1 MDTGRHSLQN
11 GGTTM
16 SRGTRFEPGPA
27 RLTAQQLVR
36 TARELVQRGI
46 LSTSLHGN
54 ISARVPATGQILLTA
69 RSSLDRVTLRDLA
82 LLDLDGQLIEGFL
95 DPATHEIVEMHTA
108 VYRQRSDVGAI
119 IHTHSP
125 HATAFALAGRPIE
138 PCYEAALRMGVTT
151 PVPVAAYAPRGSEAA
166 VSNILAES
174 GKGVWAVLLAN
185 HGLLAFG
192 RDLGHALRVVIAVE
206 EAAQMA
212 LLAEAIGGAR
222 PIPPE
227 LIGQGQARAAAF
239 ARTGTVAPA
248 APSPRVE

>member
-1 MDTGRHSLQN
+1 
-11 GGTTM
+11 M
-16 SRGTRFEPGPA
+16 SQSARFNPGPT
-27 RLTAQQLVR
+27 RD
-36 TARELVQRGI
+36 TARQLIQTAEQLALRGI
-46 LSTSLHGN
+46 LSPSLHGN
-54 ISARVPATGQILLTA
+54 ISARVPLTGHVLLTA
-69 RSSLDRVTLRDLA
+69 HSSLDRVTLRDLA
-82 LLDLDGQLIEGFL
+82 LLDLDGRLVEGFL

-108 VYRQRSDVGAI
+108 VYRQRVEVGAI

-138 PCYEAALRMGVTT
+138 PCYEALLRMGVTT

-166 VSNILAES
+166 VGNILAES

-192 RDLGHALRVVIAVE
+192 RDLGHALRVVTAVE
-206 EAAQMA
+206 EAARMA

-227 LIGQGQARAAAF
+227 LIAQAEARAAAF
-239 ARTGTVAPA
+239 ARTGTVAPVSP
-248 APSPRVE
+248 APQEA